1 MKQFILKKVSLF
13 FLRLVKIVGAF
24 FLMVFLFVKHAL
36 GFVVEIMR
44 ILLYKISDDFS
55 GNPPTEQDDDK
66 RTFSEVWQSIQ
77 GKSPKEMSIAV
88 IANGKH
94 LAHHTKKRVLK
105 AIEMILPAI
114 IAAFIVFI
122 LFIGLVII
130 MGWLEILFEM
140 HPGWLWLMIVLVWA
154 LIYALLVMILRKKI
168 EK

>member
-1 MKQFILKKVSLF
+1 MKQTILKQVSLF
-13 FLRLVKIVGAF
+13 FLGVIKIIGAS
-24 FLMVFLFVKHAL
+24 FLMSILFAKHTL
-36 GFVVEIMR
+36 GFVVEVAR

-55 GNPPTEQDDDK
+55 GNPPTEQDVDK
-66 RTFSEVWQSIQ
+66 KTFAEVWKTIQ
-77 GKSPKEMSIAV
+77 GKSPKEMSMAV
-88 IANGKH
+88 VRNGKH
-94 LAHHTKKRVLK
+94 LAHHTKKRFWR